1 MNSTITECVSISDF
15 ASVVGIPTGI
25 TGSVI
30 GLKTCAITAG
40 IKKHKSII
48 KKKRKNHDKIALSAK
63 SRLNSIKVLFS
74 KALDDSNITLGEF
87 LLTNSVLKEPY
98 DIKKEITNSYNK

>member
-1 MNSTITECVSISDF
+1 MIRKHKKNCRVLNYTDHSLITVNSTITECVSISDF

-48 KKKRKNHDKIALSAK
+48 KKKRE
-63 SRLNSIKVLFS
+63 RTMIK
-74 KALDDSNITLGEF
+74 
-87 LLTNSVLKEPY
+87 
-98 DIKKEITNSYNK
+98 